1 MNAQTVEH
9 QGLRPETPRNRLCRA
24 AGVAPLGGKAAQP
37 LSGGSP
43 GFWPL
48 AAVFALFVLFMYG
61 PMFVIFV
68 LSFQGPEGGLTF
80 PLRGT
85 SLHWFRQLAEGL
97 GTVDIGAAFARSLML
112 GAVVM
117 AFTVL
122 CSVLAGLAFRKKL
135 RGGNA
140 LFYVTVASL
149 IMPSIIVSLGIGL
162 QFRLL
167 DGGLKWLL
175 EAVGATT
182 TLEEYGTAL
191 GLFTSALGA
200 HLTWTLPFGLLIMF
214 AVFNRFNPAYE
225 EAARDLGATPWQTF
239 RHVVLPLI
247 GPSVVGIGMF
257 GFTLSWDEIART
269 SQAIGD
275 VNTLPLELQGLT
287 ATVTTPAIYALGTVT
302 TVVSFAVMAVTV
314 GLATWLK
321 KK

>member
-1 MNAQTVEH
+1 MQARTSDA
-9 QGLRPETPRNRLCRA
+9 RA
-24 AGVAPLGGKAAQP
+24 
-37 LSGGSP
+37 P

-48 AAVFALFVLFMYG
+48 ALVFGLFVLFMYG
-61 PMFVIFV
+61 PMLTIFT

-80 PLRGT
+80 PMRGW

-97 GTVDIGAAFARSLML
+97 GTVDIAAAFRRSLML

-117 AFTVL
+117 LLTVVL
-122 CSVLAGLAFRKKL
+122 SVLAGLAFRKRL
-135 RGGNA
+135 AGGNA
-140 LFYVTVASL
+140 LFYVAVASL

-167 DGGLKWLL
+167 DTGIKAALASMGAEGAL
-175 EAVGATT
+175 EN
-182 TLEEYGTAL
+182 YGTAL
-191 GLFTSALGA
+191 GLLTSALGA

-225 EAARDLGATPWQTF
+225 EAARDLGASPWQSF

-247 GPSVVGIGMF
+247 GASVVGIGMF

-287 ATVTTPAIYALGTVT
+287 STVTTPAIYALGTVT
-302 TVVSFAVMAVTV
+302 TVVSFLVIGAAL
-314 GLATWLK
+314 GGAALLRRRASK
-321 KK
+321 RRG